1 MDTAISLENP
11 APLGETNF
19 KVCIICQKEKKT
31 TVQNVT
37 SVTALQTAIEKRQ
50 DTVAKRLQPVL
61 TPDILEHQKMVWH
74 GECRRR
80 YTLKKSCE
88 LAEKRRVVV
97 LNTHIQDSE
106 TNSSLLS
113 GHMTR
118 SHRDTFDYMT
128 QCIICEKPFTKRK
141 KASIA
146 MTESRGQS
154 LKRKAEEL
162 NDQHMLD
169 KIQAYPGATVDLV
182 AIDVRYHIPCINAY
196 INKRPIAKAT
206 STDSCGKDDVFF
218 FL

>member
-1 MDTAISLENP
+1 
-11 APLGETNF
+11 
-19 KVCIICQKEKKT
+19 
-31 TVQNVT
+31 
-37 SVTALQTAIEKRQ
+37 
-50 DTVAKRLQPVL
+50 
-61 TPDILEHQKMVWH
+61 
-74 GECRRR
+74 
-80 YTLKKSCE
+80 
-88 LAEKRRVVV
+88 
-97 LNTHIQDSE
+97 
-106 TNSSLLS
+106 
-113 GHMTR
+113 
-118 SHRDTFDYMT
+118 MT
-128 QCIICEKPFTKRK
+128 QCIICEKPFTERK

-218 FL
+218 SLVNELNDQLIGCKCVVYLSSIRDRYRKLLVEKGSVGAESYRGSVLKRRLQSQFGDSLTF